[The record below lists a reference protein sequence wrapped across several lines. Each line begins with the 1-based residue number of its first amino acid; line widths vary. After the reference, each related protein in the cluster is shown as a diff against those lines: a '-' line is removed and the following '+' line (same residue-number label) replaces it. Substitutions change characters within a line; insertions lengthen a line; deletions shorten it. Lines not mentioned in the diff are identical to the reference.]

1 MVYWDCR
8 VAKTEDPIEPK
19 LEDVLEKQI
28 YEKVMEIIF
37 LKIRNLTL
45 KLLPVIKRVFYRTMK
60 IKDSKE
66 VLWQL

>member
-8 VAKTEDPIEPK
+8 VTKTEDPFEPK

-45 KLLPVIKRVFYRTMK
+45 KLLPV
-60 IKDSKE
+60 SKE
-66 VLWQL
+66 YFVEQ

>member
-8 VAKTEDPIEPK
+8 VAKTEDPFEPK